1 MILPLRKTYTHILCL
16 GIACCTLSSA
26 MAQKEDQTLK
36 EKYQKEI
43 TSFFDQRLKDDTI
56 TFSTTIRMKWKETDD
71 MKQAVWQLW
80 KESNE
85 AFKEEKLPA
94 LSPSQINRQAVGSCP
109 RNWNHMPR

>member
-36 EKYQKEI
+36 EKYRKEI

-56 TFSTTIRMKWKETDD
+56 TFSTAIRHPYEMER
-71 MKQAVWQLW
+71 
-80 KESNE
+80 NRRHE
-85 AFKEEKLPA
+85 AGCMATMEGI
-94 LSPSQINRQAVGSCP
+94 Q
-109 RNWNHMPR
+109 